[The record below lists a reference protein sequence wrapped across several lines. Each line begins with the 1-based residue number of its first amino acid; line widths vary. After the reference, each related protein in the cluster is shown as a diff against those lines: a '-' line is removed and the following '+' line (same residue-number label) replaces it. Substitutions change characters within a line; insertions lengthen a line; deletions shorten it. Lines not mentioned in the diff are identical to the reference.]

1 MILGSTNF
9 SLHFIVLQR
18 RALQNYWKDQEFKV
32 YILLMVAIS
41 MICFGVLYFYHSYK
55 DPTDAL
61 IQSVFTS
68 ISMVTNTGF
77 TADTFQKWPS
87 LLPILLMMAGMIGG
101 CAASTSGGIKIM
113 RIILLLKQGS
123 REIKRLIHP
132 NAVITMKLGNRVLPD
147 ELLQAVWSYIAVFI
161 MLFVLFTLIL
171 LACGLDLESAQG
183 AVIACLANL
192 GVTIGN
198 HLQSF
203 SELNLPGKWSLIFA
217 MIAGRLE
224 IFSLLVLFS
233 PAFWRR

>member
-1 MILGSTNF
+1 
-9 SLHFIVLQR
+9 
-18 RALQNYWKDQEFKV
+18 
-32 YILLMVAIS
+32 
-41 MICFGVLYFYHSYK
+41 
-55 DPTDAL
+55 
-61 IQSVFTS
+61 
-68 ISMVTNTGF
+68 
-77 TADTFQKWPS
+77 
-87 LLPILLMMAGMIGG
+87 
-101 CAASTSGGIKIM
+101 M
-113 RIILLLKQGS
+113 RILLLLKQGS

-161 MLFVLFTLIL
+161 MLFVFFTLVL

-203 SELNLPGKWSLIFA
+203 SELNLPSKWSLIFA